1 MGRISLIKFNP
12 NQTEKYRYVLNNFK
26 SLSYDISTP
35 ATPAPMPEENSAQ
48 NILVKIE
55 GNSSVLK
62 ISWTIKNETENQ
74 EVRKNNGINFESGY
88 VSKTIKEQLYF
99 FQEEFVP
106 VSIED
111 SYKLVIDFNPP
122 TDKKVDS
129 DDSLIIKGTISKAHF
144 NMTGSAPATF
154 NASVDFLQG
163 NVFAIYETDTA
174 GAPEN
179 VTVAQGTAF
188 QFVSTWD
195 EPLSAGDF
203 SITEYLL
210 EYKLVGSST
219 WSNVTHAKTGAS
231 ESKSVAIVIGGTYDI
246 RISAKT
252 KLGYGIAS
260 KTVTQVLA

>member
-1 MGRISLIKFNP
+1 MGRISLIKFNTD
-12 NQTEKYRYVLNNFK
+12 QTEKYRYVLNNFK

-35 ATPAPMPEENSAQ
+35 ATPAPMPEENSAE

-55 GNSSVLK
+55 GNSSNLK

-74 EVRKNNGINFESGY
+74 EVRKFPSGY
-88 VSKTIKEQLYF
+88 QSQTIKEQLYF

-122 TDKKVDS
+122 ADKKVDS
-129 DDSLIIKGTISKAHF
+129 EDSLIIKGTISKAHF
-144 NMTGSAPATF
+144 TMTGSAPATF

-179 VTVAQGTAF
+179 VTVAQGSTS

-203 SITEYLL
+203 PITEYLL

-219 WSNVTHAKTGAS
+219 WSNVTHTKTGTS
-231 ESKSVAIVIGGTYDI
+231 ESKTVTILVGGTYDV

-252 KLGYGIAS
+252 KLGYGIES
-260 KTVTQVLA
+260 KTVTQVLV